1 MCSSGILMFRIID
14 NEPYFLLVHPGGPF
28 FKKKDLGYWT
38 IPKGKIEIGETSFE
52 AAIREF
58 NEETG
63 YSLDVDDKFIYLGS
77 IKQKGGKTV
86 YSWGWCDYKYDKIIF
101 SSNMFEMKMKDSDTI
116 VCYPEI
122 DNWQFFKYKI
132 AKKKINPAQIPF
144 IDHIYTIF
152 NKK

>member
-1 MCSSGILMFRIID
+1 MFSSGILMFRIIH

-28 FKKKDLGYWT
+28 FKKKDLGHWT

-63 YSLDVDDKFIYLGS
+63 YSLDTDDKFTYLGS

-86 YSWGWCDYKYDKIIF
+86 YSWAWRDYKYDKIVF
-101 SSNMFEMKMKDSDTI
+101 SSNYFEMKKKDDTI
-116 VCYPEI
+116 TLLYPEI
-122 DNWQFFKYKI
+122 DNWQFFNYKN

-144 IDHIYTIF
+144 LDQIYTIF
-152 NKK
+152 KK